1 MMYSLS
7 IARYIMKDR
16 TYPPDFDGDHFNTWA
31 EHKVNT
37 FFDERNWVPCTE
49 EDVRLGEACF
59 NDECSDPENGLKLMH
74 PEDPNMTIIAYC
86 DWCRSNHSRIL
97 EKEIKDR
104 VVAWCKYVA
113 WDRFESNRDV
123 VEEFKKKKKKVT
135 FQL

>member
-16 TYPPDFDGDHFNTWA
+16 TYPHNFDGDHFNTWA
-31 EHKVNT
+31 EQKVNS

-59 NDECSDPENGLKLMH
+59 NDECSDPQDGLKLVH

-86 DWCRSNHSRIL
+86 QC
-97 EKEIKDR
+97 
-104 VVAWCKYVA
+104 C
-113 WDRFESNRDV
+113 
-123 VEEFKKKKKKVT
+123 
-135 FQL
+135 